1 MATTVWPGVRLLEM
15 LDGIVEG
22 KRDGFEGLHGTK
34 TTTEGVH
41 FDTLYNDHYYNY
53 FCDVNNNGG
62 FSLVLHP
69 DVKPFAEALGKP
81 SVMKHCWFGHNGD
94 PVTGITAAMVA
105 ERYDNVALKCNETFD
120 KKTGW
125 IDASG
130 KAWETKDDAVRE
142 VFGPGFKVVGLEQKD
157 DDNSSVRSDDLLD
170 DNAFGEM
177 KEKLLA
183 RVQSA
188 TVSDAWLRTG
198 VLAFDPEAAPLDAAD
213 RTELAERLVEQ
224 LMYETDDESS
234 DDDES
239 SASDD
244 DDEPDEPPLEERPAK
259 RSRKA

>member
-1 MATTVWPGVRLLEM
+1 M
-15 LDGIVEG
+15 
-22 KRDGFEGLHGTK
+22 
-34 TTTEGVH
+34 
-41 FDTLYNDHYYNY
+41 
-53 FCDVNNNGG
+53 
-62 FSLVLHP
+62 VLHP
-69 DVKPFAEALGKP
+69 DVKPFVEALGKP
-81 SVMKHCWFGHNGD
+81 SVTKHCWFGSNGD
-94 PVTGITAAMVA
+94 PVMGITAAMVA
-105 ERYDNVALKCNETFD
+105 ERYDRVALKCDETLE
-120 KKTGW
+120 KKSSSMW

-130 KAWETKDDAVRE
+130 KAWKSKGAAVE
-142 VFGPGFKVVGLEQKD
+142 AMFGAGFKVVGPEQKD
-157 DDNSSVRSDDLLD
+157 DDNSSARSDDLLD

-198 VLAFDPEAAPLDAAD
+198 VLAFDPEAAPLDTAG

-234 DDDES
+234 DDDDES

-244 DDEPDEPPLEERPAK
+244 DEDDEPDEPLPEERPAK